1 MFSITMTMVRIAIFV
16 LSLIIFDCFHI
27 LNVLSSNFWKC
38 NFATFHMGTVTCIQF
53 NPLDDNYFISG
64 SIDGKVRVW
73 GLSDK
78 RVVDWVDVRDVIT
91 AICYQPDGKVGFLV
105 IN

>member
-1 MFSITMTMVRIAIFV
+1 MVKIAIFV
-16 LSLIIFDCFHI
+16 LPPIIFDCLHI

-38 NFATFHMGTVTCIQF
+38 NFATLYMGTVTCIQF

-78 RVVDWVDVRDVIT
+78 RVVDWADVRDVIT